1 MEDIAAAKLDK
12 LSAPIIRPVIITAVA
27 ANDPVAEPQESTTPV
42 SATSEP
48 DDPADGVGVSAEEA
62 NNAADLIPNDN
73 YLTSPMFHE
82 IANFFGI
89 EPKFYE
95 TSKDQVSVITDW
107 AITKGNSN
115 KIEDIYTQIRSLED
129 KLMPPNWG
137 ETRYQNLYRY
147 LRLASQRD
155 SANKAL
161 KAFERGPMNG

>member
-1 MEDIAAAKLDK
+1 MDIKAAKMEK
-12 LSAPIIRPVIITAVA
+12 LAKPISRPVASSPAPT
-27 ANDPVAEPQESTTPV
+27 EPSVPV

-48 DDPADGVGVSAEEA
+48 DDPAQDTGVTADDAE
-62 NNAADLIPNDN
+62 NAADLIPTDS

-95 TSKDQVSVITDW
+95 AAKDQISVITDW
-107 AITKGNSN
+107 AITKGQSN

-147 LRLASQRD
+147 LRMASKRD
-155 SANKAL
+155 SFNQAL
-161 KAFERGPMNG
+161 KAFERGPMGE